1 MISKKNN
8 NMNKANYA
16 VAVCASIMALCSISC
31 GKSAQQQAEQA
42 QRDSID
48 SVHRADSIYAAQTQE
63 MLTLDTFIDRRMDSI
78 RNPQKFTPAPD
89 IDKDA
94 KPFVERV
101 MATYIKTLNRGDNVS
116 SAIAGD
122 ATNKVLSR
130 LTDINGGPSEALDN
144 EGKPIR
150 YTLKSVKEAANHWF
164 VVTYMRADRPITIRL
179 QVAMNGPKKL
189 RIEAIE

>member
-1 MISKKNN
+1 
-8 NMNKANYA
+8 MNKANYA

-78 RNPQKFTPAPD
+78 RNPQKFAPAPD

-130 LTDINGGPSEALDN
+130 LTDINGGPSEALDD

-189 RIEAIE
+189 RIEAIK